1 MGGAAICIEFT
12 YGHDDRYMGMMRN
25 DFHALY
31 TMQLGGVIGGG
42 FPARS
47 LAYAPANSGNSRA
60 APSADSQALEKH
72 FAVAVI
78 RRGMD

>member
-31 TMQLGGVIGGG
+31 TMQLGGVIGGASQHEAWHTRL
-42 FPARS
+42 PI
-47 LAYAPANSGNSRA
+47 RA
-60 APSADSQALEKH
+60 IRGRRQALTH
-72 FAVAVI
+72 
-78 RRGMD
+78 RRLKSISPWR

>member
-42 FPARS
+42 ALPS
-47 LAYAPANSGNSRA
+47 TKPGIRA
-60 APSADSQALEKH
+60 CQFGQ
-72 FAVAVI
+72 FAGGAK
-78 RRGMD
+78 R